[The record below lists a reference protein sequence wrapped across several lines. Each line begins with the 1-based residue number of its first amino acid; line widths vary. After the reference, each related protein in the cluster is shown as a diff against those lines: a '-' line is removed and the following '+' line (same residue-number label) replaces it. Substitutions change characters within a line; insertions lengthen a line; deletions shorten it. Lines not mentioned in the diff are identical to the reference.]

1 LQNKELHENPAGL
14 CIGSPDFLFCT
25 GKWKRKVD
33 LRVLDYTKRAIA
45 CYEKCRFVV
54 KEGDEREGAWIAGR
68 YERDVM
74 MSVLDKEYKALNQ

>member
-1 LQNKELHENPAGL
+1 M
-14 CIGSPDFLFCT
+14 
-25 GKWKRKVD
+25 D

-45 CYEKCRFVV
+45 CYAKCKFV

-74 MSVLDKEYKALNQ
+74 MSVLDREYKALNQ